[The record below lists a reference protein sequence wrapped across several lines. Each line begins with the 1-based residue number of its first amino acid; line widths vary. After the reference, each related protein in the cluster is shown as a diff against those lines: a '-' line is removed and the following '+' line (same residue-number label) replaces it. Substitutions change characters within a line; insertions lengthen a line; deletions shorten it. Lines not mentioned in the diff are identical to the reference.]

1 MDFYMECNTGLKCV
15 QEPIIIPSKIHVRFS
30 LPIANV
36 PILYPQKIPENP
48 WLPDVF
54 RSYKIAALARN
65 VLSSKQ

>member
-30 LPIANV
+30 LPIVNV

-65 VLSSKQ
+65 VLSSKE